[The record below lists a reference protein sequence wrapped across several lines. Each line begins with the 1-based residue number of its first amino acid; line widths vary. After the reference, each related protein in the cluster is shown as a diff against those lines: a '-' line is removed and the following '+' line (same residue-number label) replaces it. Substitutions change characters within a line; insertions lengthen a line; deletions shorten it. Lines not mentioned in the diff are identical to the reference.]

1 MDSKQAESKM
11 PGRCMVT
18 RTREEDGAGREE
30 SVVVVNRIISRG
42 HENARFK
49 LTPERL
55 AEDTGLAMGGLS

>member
-18 RTREEDGAGREE
+18 RTREEDGAGWEE

-42 HENARFK
+42 RENARFK
-49 LTPERL
+49 PTPERL